1 MNTCRLVIAAAVVA
15 APLPAASQQPGATA
29 PAEMRVLTVRLSN
42 FQFDP
47 ATITLEQ
54 GASYDLK
61 LVNTAS
67 GGHDFAAK
75 EFFAAARIAEA
86 DRAKVSDGQVPL
98 AAGQTVEIHLVAP
111 QPGSYKLR
119 CTHFMHS
126 AFGMNGKIVVQ

>member
-1 MNTCRLVIAAAVVA
+1 MNTCRLVIAAAVLA
-15 APLPAASQQPGATA
+15 APLPAASQQPGGTA

-47 ATITLEQ
+47 ATITLEH

-75 EFFAAARIAEA
+75 EFFSAARIAEA